1 MKIEN
6 ESYYIDTSEQPFVR
20 IDYSATVFLPNGPRS
35 RAVSV
40 WFERA
45 NLGWIVRS
53 LRELINVYGVPEQRI
68 QSGSDSLRVDESGPE
83 PAPIISIFN
92 KRPADAPHAGAH
104 LIQLTKPLAGRL
116 LAELEQL

>member
-1 MKIEN
+1 MKVEN
-6 ESYYIDTSEQPFVR
+6 ESYSVDTSEQAFVR

-45 NLGWIVRS
+45 NLPWVVSS
-53 LRELINVYGVPEQRI
+53 LRDLINVYGLPEQRI

-83 PAPIISIFN
+83 PAPIISIYN
-92 KRPADAPHAGAH
+92 KRPPDAPHAGAH
-104 LIQLTKPLAGRL
+104 LIQFTKPLAGRL
-116 LAELEQL
+116 LAELEKL